1 MIAECKTKTQIL
13 VEFVLNKFVY
23 YFLYQFLLLLLHVCF
38 S

>member
-13 VEFVLNKFVY
+13 AKFMLNKFVY

>member
-1 MIAECKTKTQIL
+1 MIAEFKTKTQIL
-13 VEFVLNKFVY
+13 VKFVLNKFVY

>member
-1 MIAECKTKTQIL
+1 MIAECKKMTLIL
-13 VEFVLNKFVY
+13 VKFVLNKFVY